1 MNAAAAVGVSL
12 EPLNWRAYEA
22 LAMWKLILPK
32 HITRLD
38 ARIWRR
44 FSEVQARRR
53 GFKICNS
60 DFCVSSARHAAKQ
73 KGLQR

>member
-12 EPLNWRAYEA
+12 ELLNWRAYEA

-38 ARIWRR
+38 ARIWQH
-44 FSEVQARRR
+44 FSIIQARRR
-53 GFKICNS
+53 GFEVRNGWLASHI
-60 DFCVSSARHAAKQ
+60 V
-73 KGLQR
+73 